1 MAIPDY
7 QTIMLPLLKYV
18 SDGKEHSIREIIDA
32 LSERFGLTTEEKK
45 RLLPSG
51 RQTVFY
57 NRVGWAK
64 SYLTKAGLLKSNRRS
79 YCEITQRGMG
89 VLAKK
94 ITEMDAAYLERF
106 PEFLEFKNIAKKKEA
121 NIKFLELDE
130 KVQKTPEEIIED
142 VYQELIRDLAQN
154 LVVEIMNCSPDYFEQ
169 LVVDLLLKM
178 GYGGSRKD
186 AGKAIGKS
194 GDEGIDG
201 IIKEDRLGLDI
212 IYIQAKRWKTPVGR
226 PEIQK
231 FAGALLGQRAKKG
244 VLITTSTF
252 TEEVKQYVDSI
263 DSKIVLVDGEQLG
276 RLMIDHNIGV
286 STDVTF
292 EIKIIDSDY
301 FDE

>member
-7 QTIMLPLLKYV
+7 QAIMLPLLKYV
-18 SDGKEHSIREIIDA
+18 SDKKEHSIREIIDA
-32 LSERFGLTTEEKK
+32 LTEKFELTTEEKK
-45 RLLPSG
+45 RLLPSR

-64 SYLTKAGLLKSNRRS
+64 TYLTKAGLLKSSRRS
-79 YCEITQRGMG
+79 YCEITQRGLE
-89 VLAKK
+89 VLAEN
-94 ITEMDAAYLERF
+94 ISEMDATYLERF
-106 PEFLEFKNIAKKKEA
+106 PEYLEFRNITKKKEV
-121 NIKFLELDE
+121 NSKILETE
-130 KVQKTPEEIIED
+130 KKAQKTPEEIIED
-142 VYQELIRDLAQN
+142 VYQELTRDLAQN
-154 LVVEIMNCSPDYFEQ
+154 LVIEIMNCSPDYFEQ

-186 AGKAIGKS
+186 AGDAIGKS

-212 IYIQAKRWKTPVGR
+212 IYIQAKRWKNPVGR

-252 TEEVKQYVDSI
+252 TEEAKKYVASI

-276 RLMIDHNIGV
+276 RLMIDHNVGV
-286 STDVTF
+286 STDIAY
-292 EIKIIDSDY
+292 EIKKIDSDY
-301 FDE
+301 FEE